1 MEMSRLELREG
12 RFASGILASAAILW
26 IGSLG
31 CASLGPP
38 KPQSDYRAQVE
49 VRIGDASAAEI
60 RVVRLVEYG
69 REGKR
74 RRDLTLD
81 RPIVWIDRPDLRI
94 TWILDPAQKTFE
106 ELAIDAPAGGVES
119 IPDPFGTRLRVRFRD
134 LGPEVVDDVAVEKFA
149 VEGNGVAGH
158 AWLMPDGVPFRF
170 RGRVGGDGS
179 EVPVEID
186 YALTERDIQANH
198 LFEIPANYAGYELR
212 TQRSTARAT
221 RSEDIGQG
229 QQSRNWDPRLP
240 PPAPITPPGPLSY

>member
-94 TWILDPAQKTFE
+94 TWILQAESSRSRIHSERAYASDSGIWAPKSSTTSRSRSSQSKGMASPAM
-106 ELAIDAPAGGVES
+106 
-119 IPDPFGTRLRVRFRD
+119 
-134 LGPEVVDDVAVEKFA
+134 LG
-149 VEGNGVAGH
+149 
-158 AWLMPDGVPFRF
+158 
-170 RGRVGGDGS
+170 
-179 EVPVEID
+179 
-186 YALTERDIQANH
+186 
-198 LFEIPANYAGYELR
+198 
-212 TQRSTARAT
+212 
-221 RSEDIGQG
+221 
-229 QQSRNWDPRLP
+229 
-240 PPAPITPPGPLSY
+240 